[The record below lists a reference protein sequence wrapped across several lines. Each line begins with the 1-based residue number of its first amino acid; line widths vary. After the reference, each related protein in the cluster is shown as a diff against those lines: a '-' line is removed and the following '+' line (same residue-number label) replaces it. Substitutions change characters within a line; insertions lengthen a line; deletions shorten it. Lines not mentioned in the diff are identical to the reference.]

1 MAVVILAAKSILAV
15 TLLVAAGAKLADMS
29 SFAGTLR
36 LFIPR
41 QFSSKLIRTI
51 ATLMVSGELALGA
64 MSLALPAISWI
75 NYMILAVCFAFV
87 TVSAV
92 GYARF
97 RGRTCQC
104 FGALSQRRFDL
115 RGIGRSAVLLVLAVA
130 ALGTVQSASV
140 QLEIAPRLLLLA
152 VALLL
157 AASAFVAARAV
168 GVVKE
173 A

>member
-1 MAVVILAAKSILAV
+1 MRRPAATDAVA
-15 TLLVAAGAKLADMS
+15 
-29 SFAGTLR
+29 
-36 LFIPR
+36 IP
-41 QFSSKLIRTI
+41 QS
-51 ATLMVSGELALGA
+51 
-64 MSLALPAISWI
+64 
-75 NYMILAVCFAFV
+75 
-87 TVSAV
+87 
-92 GYARF
+92 YARLAIQTEIGLLRAAF
-97 RGRTCQC
+97 EHN
-104 FGALSQRRFDL
+104 FDL
-115 RGIGRSAVLLVLAVA
+115 RGIGRSVILLIMAVA